1 MESKRRDTD
10 KAEAFLQRQ
19 LRAETIKRAND
30 KLYEQTGKMKL
41 LRSNLLYAEVI
52 EVRVTGEQL
61 CVMLLLLLPAVLV
74 KHIVG
79 RQALQG
85 SRRRTRSVQETAAL
99 YLPSTT

>member
-10 KAEAFLQRQ
+10 KEEAFLQRQ

-52 EVRVTGEQL
+52 EVRFIGERC
-61 CVMLLLLLPAVLV
+61 CVAGVAGAGALVLLMLLVLP
-74 KHIVG
+74 
-79 RQALQG
+79 
-85 SRRRTRSVQETAAL
+85 
-99 YLPSTT
+99 